1 MTIGRSRVRSFTSGR
16 LCVSGLRHW
25 TFDERDR
32 VEQRKGI
39 WLAVAAYS
47 FWGFVP
53 IFWKALDAVPALE
66 LLSHRIVWS
75 VPILFLIIVATKH
88 LGVLRD
94 SYRTPGTATTALVGG
109 VLLSINWGVF
119 VWAITTSHIVEASLG
134 YFINP
139 LVSVALGVIVLREH
153 LSTAQRIAVAIAAVG
168 VTGMT
173 IVSGVLPWIS
183 LVLAFSFGT
192 YGLLKKRAT
201 AAPPIEGLFME
212 SAFVA
217 VPALLYL
224 GVLAA
229 DRTAAL
235 GSSATTTLLLIAAG
249 AVTIFPLV
257 LFGAAAQRIPLS
269 TLGILQYIAPILQ
282 LLIGVTV
289 YGEAISSGEWFGF
302 ILVWIALVIYT
313 IDNARMLNAEKRT
326 RSAADLI

>member
-1 MTIGRSRVRSFTSGR
+1 M
-16 LCVSGLRHW
+16 
-25 TFDERDR
+25 
-32 VEQRKGI
+32 EQRKGI

-53 IFWKALDAVPALE
+53 VFWKALDAVPALE

-75 VPILFLIIVATKH
+75 VPLLFLIIVGRKH
-88 LGVLRD
+88 LGTLRD
-94 SYRTPGTATTALVGG
+94 SYRQRGTVATALAGG

-119 VWAITTSHIVEASLG
+119 VWAVTTSHIVEASLG

-153 LSTAQRIAVAIAAVG
+153 LSTTQRIAVAIAVVG

-173 IVSGVLPWIS
+173 LLSGVLPWIS

-192 YGLLKKRAT
+192 YGLLKKRVT

-212 SAFVA
+212 TTFVA
-217 VPALLYL
+217 VPAVLYL
-224 GVLAA
+224 GSLAGNG
-229 DRTAAL
+229 TGAL
-235 GSSATTTLLLIAAG
+235 GSSTTTTLLLIAAG
-249 AVTIFPLV
+249 ALTIFPLV

-282 LLIGVTV
+282 LLLGVML
-289 YGEAISSGEWFGF
+289 YGEAVSSGEWFGF
-302 ILVWIALVIYT
+302 VLVWIALAIYT
-313 IDNARMLNAEKRT
+313 IDDIRILSNAKRIGP
-326 RSAADLI
+326 AADLS

>member
-1 MTIGRSRVRSFTSGR
+1 M
-16 LCVSGLRHW
+16 
-25 TFDERDR
+25 
-32 VEQRKGI
+32 EQRKGI

-53 IFWKALDAVPALE
+53 IFWKALDSVPALE
-66 LLSHRIVWS
+66 LLAHRILWS
-75 VPILFLIIVATKH
+75 VPVLFLVIVGRKH

-94 SYRTPGTATTALVGG
+94 SFRTPGTAATALVSG

-153 LSTAQRIAVAIAAVG
+153 LSPAQRIAVGIAVVG

-173 IVSGVLPWIS
+173 LLSGVLPWIS
-183 LVLAFSFGT
+183 LILAFSFGT

-212 SAFVA
+212 STFVA

-224 GVLAA
+224 GFLAGNG
-229 DRTAAL
+229 TGAL
-235 GSSATTTLLLIAAG
+235 GSSLSTTLLLIAAG
-249 AVTIFPLV
+249 AVTVFPLV
-257 LFGAAAQRIPLS
+257 LFGASAKRIPLS

-282 LLIGVTV
+282 LLLGVV
-289 YGEAISSGEWFGF
+289 LYGEVVSSGEWLGF
-302 ILVWIALVIYT
+302 VFVWVALAIYT
-313 IDNARMLNAEKRT
+313 IDNVRILKAAN
-326 RSAADLI
+326 RSGVPTDSD

>member
-1 MTIGRSRVRSFTSGR
+1 M
-16 LCVSGLRHW
+16 
-25 TFDERDR
+25 
-32 VEQRKGI
+32 EQRKGI
-39 WLAVAAYS
+39 WLAVAAFS
-47 FWGFVP
+47 FWGIIPV
-53 IFWKALDAVPALE
+53 FWKALDSVPALE

-75 VPILFLIIVATKH
+75 VPLLFLIIVGRKH

-94 SYRTPGTATTALVGG
+94 SCQTPGTVATALAGG

-153 LSTAQRIAVAIAAVG
+153 LGTAQRIAVGIAVIG

-173 IVSGVLPWIS
+173 ILSGVLPWIS

-192 YGLLKKRAT
+192 YGLLKKRRA

-212 SAFVA
+212 STFVALPAFV
-217 VPALLYL
+217 YL
-224 GVLAA
+224 GVLAGNG
-229 DRTAAL
+229 DGAL
-235 GSSATTTLLLIAAG
+235 GTSMTTTLLLIAAG

-257 LFGAAAQRIPLS
+257 LFGAAAKRIPLS

-282 LLIGVTV
+282 LLLGVVV
-289 YGEAISSGEWFGF
+289 YGETVSSGEWFGF
-302 ILVWIALVIYT
+302 VLVWIALAVYT
-313 IDNARMLNAEKRT
+313 IDNARILKAAN
-326 RSAADLI
+326 RSEAAADRG

>member
-1 MTIGRSRVRSFTSGR
+1 M
-16 LCVSGLRHW
+16 
-25 TFDERDR
+25 
-32 VEQRKGI
+32 EQRKGI
-39 WLAVAAYS
+39 WLAVAAFS

-75 VPILFLIIVATKH
+75 VPLLFLIIVGRKH

-94 SYRTPGTATTALVGG
+94 SLRNPATVAASLVGG
-109 VLLSINWGVF
+109 ALLSINWGVF

-139 LVSVALGVIVLREH
+139 LVSVALGVIVLREQ
-153 LSTAQRIAVAIAAVG
+153 LSPAQRFAVGIAAVG
-168 VTGMT
+168 VVGMT
-173 IVSGVLPWIS
+173 ILSGVLPWIS

-192 YGLLKKRAT
+192 YGLLKKRTA

-217 VPALLYL
+217 VPALAYL
-224 GVLAA
+224 GVLAGDGTGA
-229 DRTAAL
+229 F
-235 GSSATTTLLLIAAG
+235 GSTATTTLLLIAAG

-282 LLIGVTV
+282 LLLGVAL
-289 YGEAISSGEWFGF
+289 YGEAVSSGEWFGF
-302 ILVWIALVIYT
+302 VLVWIALTVYT
-313 IDNARMLNAEKRT
+313 IDNARTLNAARRT
-326 RSAADLI
+326 ESAVDPG

>member
-1 MTIGRSRVRSFTSGR
+1 M
-16 LCVSGLRHW
+16 
-25 TFDERDR
+25 
-32 VEQRKGI
+32 EQRKGI
-39 WLAVAAYS
+39 WLAVAAFS

-53 IFWKALDAVPALE
+53 VFWKALDSVPALE

-75 VPILFLIIVATKH
+75 VPLLFLIIVGKRH

-94 SYRTPGTATTALVGG
+94 SYRTPGTVATALAGG

-153 LSTAQRIAVAIAAVG
+153 LSPTQRIAVGIAVIG

-173 IVSGVLPWIS
+173 ILSGVLPWIS
-183 LVLAFSFGT
+183 LILAFSFGT
-192 YGLLKKRAT
+192 YGLLKKRST

-217 VPALLYL
+217 IPALLYL
-224 GVLAA
+224 AILAG
-229 DRTAAL
+229 DGTGAL

-282 LLIGVTV
+282 LLLGVLV
-289 YGEAISSGEWFGF
+289 YGEVLSNGEWFGF
-302 ILVWIALVIYT
+302 VLVWIALAVYT
-313 IDNARMLNAEKRT
+313 VDNARTLNAAR
-326 RSAADLI
+326 RIASAADPG

>member
-1 MTIGRSRVRSFTSGR
+1 M
-16 LCVSGLRHW
+16 
-25 TFDERDR
+25 
-32 VEQRKGI
+32 EQRKGI

-53 IFWKALDAVPALE
+53 VFWKALDAVPALE
-66 LLSHRIVWS
+66 LLAHRIVWS
-75 VPILFLIIVATKH
+75 VPLLFLIIVGRKH

-94 SYRTPGTATTALVGG
+94 SFRTPTTAVTALVGG
-109 VLLSINWGVF
+109 ILLSINWGVF
-119 VWAITTSHIVEASLG
+119 VWAITTGHIVEASLG

-153 LSTAQRIAVAIAAVG
+153 LSTAQRVAVG
-168 VTGMT
+168 IALIGVAGMT
-173 IVSGVLPWIS
+173 VLSGVLPWIS

-192 YGLLKKRAT
+192 YGLLKKRVT

-212 SAFVA
+212 STFVA

-224 GVLAA
+224 GILAGNE
-229 DRTAAL
+229 TGAL
-235 GSSATTTLLLIAAG
+235 GSSTATTMLLITAG

-282 LLIGVTV
+282 LLLGVV
-289 YGEAISSGEWFGF
+289 LYGEAVSSGEWFGF
-302 ILVWIALVIYT
+302 ALVWIALAVYT
-313 IDNARMLNAEKRT
+313 IDNARTLTVEEQT
-326 RSAADLI
+326 GSAPDLG

>member
-1 MTIGRSRVRSFTSGR
+1 M
-16 LCVSGLRHW
+16 
-25 TFDERDR
+25 
-32 VEQRKGI
+32 EQRKGT

-66 LLSHRIVWS
+66 LLAHRIVWS
-75 VPILFLIIVATKH
+75 VPLLFLIIVGRKH

-94 SYRTPGTATTALVGG
+94 SFRTPVTAVTALVGG

-153 LSTAQRIAVAIAAVG
+153 LSTAQRVAVG
-168 VTGMT
+168 IALIGVAGMT
-173 IVSGVLPWIS
+173 ILSGVLPWIS

-192 YGLLKKRAT
+192 YGLLKKRVT

-212 SAFVA
+212 STFVA

-224 GVLAA
+224 GILAGSG
-229 DRTAAL
+229 TGAL
-235 GSSATTTLLLIAAG
+235 GSSAATTMLLITAG

-282 LLIGVTV
+282 LLLGVV
-289 YGEAISSGEWFGF
+289 LYGEAVSSGEWFGF
-302 ILVWIALVIYT
+302 VLVWIALAIYT
-313 IDNARMLNAEKRT
+313 IDNARTLKDAERT
-326 RSAADLI
+326 GSVTDLG